1 MDHSLLKIINSHEIP
16 SLLEKASLFGG
27 KIAQPTPATNIITAI
42 KSINIEDD
50 SVTIKLFEEVSLE
63 QERPISIKLNY
74 RNVNFQF
81 ESRQY
86 SIEGSTIRGKMPT
99 VAKGL
104 VIRDTE
110 RYVMPFNSPVF
121 TGIHRVEKRGGCL
134 SLDVSLVDISARGM
148 GILIKNADEEDM
160 LLKNDHL
167 WIKSIHDQKL
177 EEPIFAKVIY
187 TINRKY
193 KDGTL
198 EIKAG
203 VSLDREIPEDL
214 FRDLQQLCHLVLKA

>member
-63 QERPISIKLNY
+63 EERPISIKLNY

-86 SIEGSTIRGKMPT
+86 SIEGSTLDS
-99 VAKGL
+99 AL
-104 VIRDTE
+104 VETTKAI
-110 RYVMPFNSPVF
+110 VF
-121 TGIHRVEKRGGCL
+121 TTFLRET
-134 SLDVSLVDISARGM
+134 
-148 GILIKNADEEDM
+148 KN
-160 LLKNDHL
+160 
-167 WIKSIHDQKL
+167 
-177 EEPIFAKVIY
+177 
-187 TINRKY
+187 
-193 KDGTL
+193 
-198 EIKAG
+198 
-203 VSLDREIPEDL
+203 
-214 FRDLQQLCHLVLKA
+214 